1 MIELILGILSMIV
14 PVILNIFSDKLDES
28 SEKESPKGLENEI
41 KSLYNADN
49 EIDVAVTWS
58 DHDDRLQSLLQEAEE
73 SNRQT

>member
-14 PVILNIFSDKLDES
+14 PVILNIFSDKLDEP
-28 SEKESPKGLENEI
+28 SEKDSSKGLENEI
-41 KSLYNADN
+41 KSLYNANN
-49 EIDVAVTWS
+49 EIDIAVSWS